1 VKISPLDIY
10 NKDFKKSTFGYNVNQ
25 VDEFREE
32 IGLAFERL
40 LKEVNNL
47 QDENEKMKERLSI
60 YTDIEK
66 QLEKMLTTIQEAG
79 KEQTD
84 RARKEAEIIIQKA
97 EMKAEQIVQETR
109 EKLKGELK
117 SIQNLKDSKDLFRI
131 KLRSLLQSHLQ
142 MLEDEEVDLDLDIA
156 REDIAAGHFEL
167 DE

>member
-10 NKDFKKSTFGYNVNQ
+10 NKDFKKSTFGYNINQ

-66 QLEKMLTTIQEAG
+66 QLEKMLTNIQEAS

-97 EMKAEQIVQETR
+97 EMKAEQIIQETR

-142 MLEDEEVDLDLDIA
+142 MLEDEEVDLDIA